1 MPSVNQY
8 LANIERGKD
17 LDHSLSGYGNQMMN
31 LSHRLSSLRFVM
43 NYVTFYEALQERKSF
58 AQTEQFSDGTSD
70 WMPEKLQKAVDSL
83 NEQVHVLLSE
93 EQDGETL
100 EQAVQAVDQLRKDTT
115 NVMTS
120 LTALADRYTIYEYCL
135 NRKEALFTGAT
146 LPDHYDDDTLTN
158 ALMAYITSDKQLM
171 RMKCTQVIEQLP
183 MRMTRSRFFQILESG
198 LTIYKGGEKK
208 SLDDIL
214 YMIRTSALLTEPAHL
229 KEDYTALYEGI
240 QILQNADYEN
250 LDAAQFEQLQH
261 QMKQDGERLQQ
272 LISLTSLL
280 TELVNDLYVQLLA
293 LPYAMAEVEEKQR
306 IGEILGAVS
315 GLFAAGG
322 CDPVEESVY
331 QLFEALEGKQE
342 QIAGSWQAGISSL
355 NEITETNNSRIENL
369 MLDKIYRRLDYIS
382 RLMSGSLYVELE
394 DAKDAKDPCTESYL
408 QEQFAA
414 LYTELKNSF
423 HEIPKYRMRAV
434 MAKILTFLPPFL
446 MTYEELREYISSSL
460 ANCKDAAEK
469 TACVE
474 ILESF
479 LREE

>member
-8 LANIERGKD
+8 LANIERGRD
-17 LDHSLSGYGNQMMN
+17 LDYSLSGYGNQMMN

-43 NYVTFYEALQERKSF
+43 NYVTFYEALQERKSL
-58 AQTEQFSDGTSD
+58 AQAEQFSDNTKD
-70 WMPEKLQKAVDSL
+70 WMPEKLQRAVDGL
-83 NEQVHVLLSE
+83 NEQVGVLLSGDP
-93 EQDGETL
+93 DGETL
-100 EQAVQAVDQLRKDTT
+100 EQAVQAVDALRKDATD
-115 NVMTS
+115 VMTS

-135 NRKEALFTGAT
+135 NRKEALFTGAV
-146 LPDHYDDDTLTN
+146 LPENYDDDTMTT

-183 MRMTRSRFFQILESG
+183 MRMTRSRFFQILENG

-208 SLDDIL
+208 SLDDVL

-240 QILQNADYEN
+240 QVLQNADYEN
-250 LDAAQFEQLQH
+250 LDAAQFEQLTK
-261 QMKQDGERLQQ
+261 QMKRDGERLQQ

-306 IGEILGAVS
+306 IQEIVSAVS
-315 GLFAAGG
+315 GLFADGG
-322 CDPVEESVY
+322 CDPVEESIY
-331 QLFEALEGKQE
+331 QLFEALEGRQE
-342 QIAGSWQAGISSL
+342 QIAGSWQTGISSL
-355 NEITETNNSRIENL
+355 QEIIDTNDSRIERL
-369 MLDKIYRRLDYIS
+369 TLDPMYHKLSYIS
-382 RLMSGSLYVELE
+382 RLMSGSLYMDLE
-394 DAKDAKDPCTESYL
+394 DAADAKDPCTESYL

-414 LYTELKNSF
+414 LYTELKESF

-446 MTYEELREYISSSL
+446 MTYEELRDYISSSL
-460 ANCKDAAEK
+460 ANCKDLAEK

>member
-58 AQTEQFSDGTSD
+58 AQAEQFSDGTSD

-83 NEQVHVLLSE
+83 NEQVRVLLSE

-115 NVMTS
+115 DVMTS

-229 KEDYTALYEGI
+229 KEDYTVLYEGI

-369 MLDKIYRRLDYIS
+369 MLDKIYHKLDYIS

-414 LYTELKNSF
+414 LYTELKDSF

-460 ANCKDAAEK
+460 VNCKDAAEK